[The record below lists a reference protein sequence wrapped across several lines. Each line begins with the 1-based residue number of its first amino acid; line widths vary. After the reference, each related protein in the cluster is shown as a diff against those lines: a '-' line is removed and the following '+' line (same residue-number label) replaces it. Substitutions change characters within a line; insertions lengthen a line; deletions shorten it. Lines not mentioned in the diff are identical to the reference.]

1 MIFRCVFRPYFI
13 ILSHDYSIVHTFLS
27 SICCMVYLIKSRFL
41 RISTVKRKLFHY
53 TTYNAHITSQ
63 YLLSTRFF
71 NFSSSFFFLLSC
83 FVCHF
88 IRYPSTKVT
97 LSKGECWQMY
107 CECGLLYIFV
117 CGFSFFHFRIVAL
130 YYTILVHHSILIFST
145 TSNFCRH
152 CTQF

>member
-71 NFSSSFFFLLSC
+71 NFSSSFFFCWAVS
-83 FVCHF
+83 FVISFDIRRQRWHF
-88 IRYPSTKVT
+88 QRVNVGKCIVNVVY
-97 LSKGECWQMY
+97 
-107 CECGLLYIFV
+107 YIYLCV
-117 CGFSFFHFRIVAL
+117 VFHFSTFAL
-130 YYTILVHHSILIFST
+130 SPFITRFWYITVY
-145 TSNFCRH
+145 
-152 CTQF
+152 